1 MGAIDLE
8 NLTKEQ
14 LAKELRAFVSEAEDM
29 LDAVGKHGGEKLDEA
44 KERFEHRIKLAKHE
58 LEKAETEILSR
69 AKDAVKATDRYV
81 HDNPWMTAGI
91 AGGIGFLIGILISK
105 R

>member
-14 LAKELRAFVSEAEDM
+14 LANELRDFVSEAETM
-29 LDAVGKHGGEKLDEA
+29 LRAVTKHGGEHLAEA
-44 KERFEHRIKLAKHE
+44 RERFEARIKLAKLE
-58 LEKAETEILSR
+58 LEKAEIELM
-69 AKDAVKATDRYV
+69 AKARSAAKATDRYV
-81 HDNPWMTAGI
+81 HENPWKTAGI
-91 AGGIGFLIGILISK
+91 AGGIGFLVGMLLTK